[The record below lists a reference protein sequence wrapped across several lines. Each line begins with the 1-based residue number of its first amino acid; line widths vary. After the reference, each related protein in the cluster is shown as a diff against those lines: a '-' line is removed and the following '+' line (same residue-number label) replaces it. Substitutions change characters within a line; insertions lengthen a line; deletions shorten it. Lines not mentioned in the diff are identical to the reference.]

1 LRCGGFRA
9 EMAEATDNF
18 LYQGEAEMDA
28 FTLFHTLLS
37 LIELVSGIVVVV
49 ALLGS
54 RVSTLWTGVFFVSAV
69 LTDVTGF
76 GFKAP
81 FPLPSQIVG
90 ILSLI
95 ALAVAILGLYKYHL
109 AGAWRWIY
117 AVCVAIAVYFDTFV
131 AVAQLFMKVP
141 VFKALAPT
149 QSEPPFA
156 VVQIIVLLIFV
167 WLIYSAVK
175 KFRPG
180 MSAAH

>member
-1 LRCGGFRA
+1 
-9 EMAEATDNF
+9 
-18 LYQGEAEMDA
+18 MDA

-37 LIELVSGIVVVV
+37 LIELGSGFVVV
-49 ALLGS
+49 AQLLGS
-54 RVSTLWTGVFFVSAV
+54 RVSTPWTAVFFVSAV
-69 LTDVTGF
+69 LTSVTGF

-81 FPLPSQIVG
+81 FPLPSHIVG

-95 ALAVAILGLYKYHL
+95 VLAVAMVGLYLQHL

-117 AVCVAIAVYFDTFV
+117 AVCVVIAVYFDTFV

-141 VFKALAPT
+141 AFKALAPT

-156 VVQIIVLLIFV
+156 IAQIIVLLIFA
-167 WLIYSAVK
+167 WLTYSAAK

-180 MSAAH
+180 TAAAH